1 MAEFTGKNLALS
13 FIYSG
18 GTIDLAPDFRTF
30 SKAPSIG
37 MVDASAGSDAD
48 RTYLTTLKDGTYSW
62 GAVVQE
68 IGTAIR
74 TALVEGTGGTLEIG
88 EEGTAIGNPK
98 ETVPVISMGAQYN
111 IPYDNVVEIS
121 CQFQKNGA
129 RTEAVYA

>member
-1 MAEFTGKNLALS
+1 MAKFTGKNLSLS
-13 FIYSG
+13 FIHSG
-18 GTIDLAPDFRTF
+18 GTLDLAADFRTL

-62 GAVVQE
+62 GGVSQE
-68 IGTAIR
+68 AGTVLR
-74 TALVEGTGGTLEIG
+74 NALLEGSGGTLIIG
-88 EEGTAIGNPK
+88 EEGTVAGKPK
-98 ETVPVISMGAQYN
+98 ETVVVISMGAQYN

-129 RTEAVYA
+129 RTLSVYP

>member
-1 MAEFTGKNLALS
+1 MAEFTGKNLAAS

-18 GTIDLAPDFRTF
+18 GTIDLAADYRSL
-30 SKAPSIG
+30 SKAPSVG
-37 MVDASAGSDAD
+37 LVDASAGSDAD

-62 GAVVQE
+62 GGVAQE
-68 IGTAIR
+68 IGTALR
-74 TALVEGTGGTLEIG
+74 AALVEGTHGTLEIG

-129 RTEAVYA
+129 RVEGVYS